1 MQGLIHCSR
10 ETGDILGLGV
20 GGKGVEGLSKKE
32 KRTHGHG
39 QQGGDCWRRGIREL
53 NGNGKNIIKMTYFLK
68 DRENFINIYLNLC
81 LERTPPKNV
90 AD

>member
-53 NGNGKNIIKMTYFLK
+53 NGNGKKYNKDYIYFKRQRKHL
-68 DRENFINIYLNLC
+68 
-81 LERTPPKNV
+81 
-90 AD
+90 